1 MIALKKRRVEP
12 LYQISQVLNLTL
24 SYKIQFYH
32 LLHTN
37 FVDYLTIIFI
47 IIGDED
53 ADERYVLDPVG
64 SEKATPIIKG
74 GVIDDSI

>member
-1 MIALKKRRVEP
+1 MGM
-12 LYQISQVLNLTL
+12 
-24 SYKIQFYH
+24 
-32 LLHTN
+32 LHTN

-74 GVIDDSI
+74 GVIDDAI

>member
-1 MIALKKRRVEP
+1 M
-12 LYQISQVLNLTL
+12 
-24 SYKIQFYH
+24 
-32 LLHTN
+32 LHTN

-47 IIGDED
+47 IIGDDED

-74 GVIDDSI
+74 RVIDDAI